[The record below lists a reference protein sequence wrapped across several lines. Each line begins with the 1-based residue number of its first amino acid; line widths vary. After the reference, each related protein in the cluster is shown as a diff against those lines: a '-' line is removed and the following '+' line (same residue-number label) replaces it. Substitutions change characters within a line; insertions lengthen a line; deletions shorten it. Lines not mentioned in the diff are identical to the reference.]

1 MKKSIPTLFKEGI
14 LTNNPV
20 FVQLLGMC
28 PTLATT
34 TSVMNALGMGAAV
47 IVVLAFS
54 NLFIS
59 LLRKIIPGEVRIA
72 SYIVIISGFV
82 TAVELIIKAYF
93 PAIDAALGLFIP
105 LIVVNCIILARA
117 EAFASKNGPL
127 PSFIDGIA
135 TGIGFT
141 LALVCIAAV
150 RELLGTGMLFAA
162 SDGTGGVPIFGDWFS
177 PATIFL
183 LPSGAFLTLGF
194 LIACVQKLRNT
205 AEERA
210 QNKAIEMDAIDGG
223 YHATLMR
230 DPESGK
236 IIRRT
241 SYRAPEPAAAGEVPD
256 AELLEDPEIPAA
268 PAAPSENDAK
278 GAE

>member
-14 LTNNPV
+14 ITNNPV

-34 TSVMNALGMGAAV
+34 TSVVNALGMGTAV
-47 IVVLAFS
+47 IAVLAFS

-59 LLRKIIPGEVRIA
+59 LLRKLIPEEVRIA

-93 PAIDAALGLFIP
+93 PSIDASLGLFIP

-117 EAFASKNGPL
+117 EAFASKNEPFE
-127 PSFIDGIA
+127 SFIDGLA
-135 TGIGFT
+135 TGIGFM

-150 RELLGTGMLFAA
+150 RELIGTGGLFAS
-162 SDGTGGVPIFGDWFS
+162 SDGTGGIAVFGDWYS

-194 LIACVQKLRNT
+194 LIALVQKLRDMS
-205 AEERA
+205 AERA
-210 QNKAIEMDAIDGG
+210 RQKSLELDAVEGG
-223 YHATLMR
+223 YHATLMK
-230 DPESGK
+230 DPATGK
-236 IIRRT
+236 IIRRS
-241 SYRAPEPAAAGEVPD
+241 SYRGVTENAETENIDTDEVLIEPT
-256 AELLEDPEIPAA
+256 ED
-268 PAAPSENDAK
+268 ENAK
-278 GAE
+278 GEEQ

>member
-34 TSVMNALGMGAAV
+34 TSVKNALGMGAAV

-59 LLRKIIPGEVRIA
+59 LLRKIIPGQVRIA

-127 PSFIDGIA
+127 PAFIDGIA
-135 TGIGFT
+135 TGIGFM

-162 SDGTGGVPIFGDWFS
+162 SDGTGGVQIFGDWFS

-194 LIACVQKLRNT
+194 LIALVQKIRNT
-205 AEERA
+205 ADERA
-210 QNKAIEMDAIDGG
+210 RRRTLEADAIEGG
-223 YHATLMR
+223 YHETLMK
-230 DPESGK
+230 DPATGK
-236 IIRRT
+236 IIRR
-241 SYRAPEPAAAGEVPD
+241 RKMNEAPAPAEPEPM
-256 AELLEDPEIPAA
+256 AEPA
-268 PAAPSENDAK
+268 ETNGK

>member
-93 PAIDAALGLFIP
+93 PEIDASLGLFIP

-135 TGIGFT
+135 TGIGFM
-141 LALVCIAAV
+141 LALVCIASV

-162 SDGTGGVPIFGDWFS
+162 SDGTGGVQIFGDWYS

-194 LIACVQKLRNT
+194 LIALVQKVRNSS
-205 AEERA
+205 AERA
-210 QNKAIEMDAIDGG
+210 RLKSLEADAIEGG
-223 YHATLMR
+223 YHETLMK
-230 DPESGK
+230 DPATGK
-236 IIRRT
+236 IIRRS
-241 SYRAPEPAAAGEVPD
+241 SYHEPVPVPAEGETP
-256 AELLEDPEIPAA
+256 AEEILEDPEIPA
-268 PAAPSENDAK
+268 ENTEK

>member
-127 PSFIDGIA
+127 ASFIDGIA
-135 TGIGFT
+135 TGIGFM

-194 LIACVQKLRNT
+194 LIALVQKIRNT
-205 AEERA
+205 SAERA
-210 QNKAIEMDAIDGG
+210 RVKSLEMDAIEGG
-223 YHATLMR
+223 YHTTLMK
-230 DPESGK
+230 DPVTGK
-236 IIRRT
+236 VIRRS
-241 SYRAPEPAAAGEVPD
+241 SYREPVPAEGETRTE
-256 AELLEDPEIPAA
+256 ELLEDPEIPET
-268 PAAPSENDAK
+268 PADKNEK

>member
-162 SDGTGGVPIFGDWFS
+162 SDGTGGVPVFGDWFS

-194 LIACVQKLRNT
+194 LIACVQKIRNT

-241 SYRAPEPAAAGEVPD
+241 SYRAPEPVTDGEAPD

-268 PAAPSENDAK
+268 PAENDAK

>member
-127 PSFIDGIA
+127 ASFIDGIA
-135 TGIGFT
+135 TGIGFM

-150 RELLGTGMLFAA
+150 RADFRRLVLA
-162 SDGTGGVPIFGDWFS
+162 GDDF
-177 PATIFL
+177 PAPVRRIPDPR
-183 LPSGAFLTLGF
+183 LPHRT
-194 LIACVQKLRNT
+194 CP
-205 AEERA
+205 E
-210 QNKAIEMDAIDGG
+210 
-223 YHATLMR
+223 
-230 DPESGK
+230 DPQQF
-236 IIRRT
+236 RRT
-241 SYRAPEPAAAGEVPD
+241 CACQVS
-256 AELLEDPEIPAA
+256 
-268 PAAPSENDAK
+268 
-278 GAE
+278 